1 MAKSLKAQAR
11 VVWPQ
16 GKRAKALLLD
26 GCWKVRVRNVEGKY
40 LAATP
45 GGLVFSN
52 DSAHAIVFDYVGE
65 ETRVQLT
72 AIARARDLPLEL
84 VPLEPKDFLERC
96 DRCHQLVGPSDI
108 CFDGVR
114 FLCRRCNNWPG

>member
-11 VVWPQ
+11 VRWPH
-16 GKRAKALLLD
+16 GKRANALLLD

-40 LAATP
+40 LATDTS
-45 GGLVFSN
+45 GWVFSV
-52 DSAHAIVFDYVGE
+52 DPTRAVVFDYVGD

-72 AIARARDLPLEL
+72 AIVRVSDLPLEL

-96 DRCHQLVGPSDI
+96 DRCHQLTGPSDI
-108 CFDGVR
+108 CFDGAR

>member
-1 MAKSLKAQAR
+1 MAKSLKAQAKVR
-11 VVWPQ
+11 WPH
-16 GKRAKALLLD
+16 GKRANALLLD

-40 LAATP
+40 LTTDTT
-45 GGLVFSN
+45 GWSFSF
-52 DSAHAIVFDYVGE
+52 DSTRAVVFDYVGD

-72 AIARARDLPLEL
+72 AIVRASDLPLEL

-96 DRCHQLVGPSDI
+96 DRCHQLAGPSDI
-108 CFDGVR
+108 CFDGRR